1 VIDDALPSGGS
12 VARRR
17 IDDSMRTR
25 STIRDALV
33 ELFEEDELEVP
44 EISDDLVLLETE
56 LDSLG
61 FAVLVTRLEET
72 LGYDPFSMMTEP
84 VYPTTFGEFVAVYE
98 QFAPPADAADGP

>member
-1 VIDDALPSGGS
+1 MST
-12 VARRR
+12 
-17 IDDSMRTR
+17 RTII
-25 STIRDALV
+25 SDALV

-44 EISDDLVLLETE
+44 EITDDLVLLETE

-84 VYPTTFGEFVAVYE
+84 VYPTTFGEFVAIYE
-98 QFAPPADAADGP
+98 QFAPAADGA

>member
-1 VIDDALPSGGS
+1 MKEPTVGIEQEIRTAL
-12 VARRR
+12 
-17 IDDSMRTR
+17 T
-25 STIRDALV
+25 

-44 EISDDLVLLETE
+44 DVTDELVLLETE

-84 VYPTTFGEFVAVYE
+84 VYPTTFGEFVAIYE
-98 QFAPPADAADGP
+98 QFAPTADAADGA

>member
-1 VIDDALPSGGS
+1 MDVDQH
-12 VARRR
+12 
-17 IDDSMRTR
+17 
-25 STIRDALV
+25 IRNSLV

-44 EISDDLVLLETE
+44 EITDDLVLLETE

-98 QFAPPADAADGP
+98 QFAPTADSS